1 MSNLFKTF
9 ICITLAVIFICTG
22 STGGQK
28 RTENVSPPYKRV
40 VNDERIVATD
50 CLTGS
55 IKLCVATQQPAQQSV
70 EMKEKKGTPI
80 IRGTA
85 VAITEDENIIL
96 MEEVEQEQEE
106 PTEQTTDNTQQQ
118 EYNSDDIY
126 EEPKINEETE
136 YTEEA
141 QEVLPEESQ
150 ESQDEPTE
158 ESVEVQETIASYSDD
173 DLYVLSRVI
182 CGEAMECSWDMQVA
196 VGSVVLNRVNHY
208 AFPGSISGVVFDP
221 GQYACTWDGNYYR
234 TPTNTN
240 IEVAKFLLEN
250 GSQFPSYVIFQ
261 SDHVIGNS
269 YYTTIGN
276 MVFSYNSWDA
286 Y

>member
-28 RTENVSPPYKRV
+28 RTENVNPPYKRAV
-40 VNDERIVATD
+40 EDERIVVTD
-50 CLTGS
+50 CLTGN
-55 IKLCVATQQPAQQSV
+55 IKLCIAIQKDDTK
-70 EMKEKKGTPI
+70 EEKKGTPI

-96 MEEVEQEQEE
+96 MEEVEQEQGEQ
-106 PTEQTTDNTQQQ
+106 TEQATDNTQQQ

-150 ESQDEPTE
+150 ESQEEPTE
-158 ESVEVQETIASYSDD
+158 ESVEVLGTIASYSDD
-173 DLYVLSRVI
+173 DLYVLSHVI

-240 IEVAKFLLEN
+240 VEVAKFLLES

-261 SDHVIGNS
+261 SDHAIGNS